1 MIARISV
8 LIVSIVCVNL
18 PLIAQNEIGKSFGK
32 WDNQIFIKDV
42 NGRPVAAKYIDV
54 EGTPYFIK
62 DFKFGTIELKNGRK
76 FIDVPLKLDLVMH
89 EITFLSP
96 NKEEGII
103 GSDFV
108 KGLTLIDTSEIGIK
122 HYLFRAGLPAIDSH
136 KANEFCMIIADGK
149 IALVKSMVKKID
161 TRKNELSGE
170 IVKDFA
176 LSEDYFIFQNGEI
189 ARFKRDKESVLQ
201 VLYKKR
207 DKVETFIKENKGSFK
222 NEDYLASI
230 FNFYNSL

>member
-1 MIARISV
+1 MITKIAV
-8 LIVSIVCVNL
+8 LIVSFFCVNF
-18 PLIAQNEIGKSFGK
+18 PLKAQNEFGKNFGK

-42 NGRPVAAKYIDV
+42 NGRPVSAKYIDV
-54 EGTPYFIK
+54 EGTPYFSK

-108 KGLTLIDTSEIGIK
+108 KDLTLTDTTELGIK
-122 HYLFRAGLPAIDSH
+122 HYLFRAGLPAIDNH
-136 KANEFCMIIADGK
+136 KTNEFCLVIADGK
-149 IALVKSMVKKID
+149 IALVKSMVKKIE

-170 IVKDFA
+170 IAKDFA
-176 LSEDYFIFQNGEI
+176 LSEDYFIFQNNEM
-189 ARFKRDKESVLQ
+189 ARFKRDKEFVLQ

-207 DKVETFIKENKGSFK
+207 EKVETFIKENKGSFK
-222 NEDYLASI
+222 NEDYLAAV

>member
-1 MIARISV
+1 MGTKIAV
-8 LIVSIVCVNL
+8 LIVSIVCLNISV
-18 PLIAQNEIGKSFGK
+18 IAQSEIGKSFGK

-42 NGRPVAAKYIDV
+42 NGRPVSAKYIDV
-54 EGTPYFIK
+54 EGTPYLIK

-108 KGLTLIDTSEIGIK
+108 KDLSLIDTTEGVEK
-122 HYLFRAGLPAIDSH
+122 NYLFRAGLPAIDNH
-136 KANEFCMIIADGK
+136 KVNEFCLVLADGK
-149 IALVKSMVKKID
+149 ISLLKSMVKKID

-170 IVKDFA
+170 IAKDFA
-176 LSEDYFIFQNGEI
+176 LSENYFTFQNGEM

-201 VLYKKR
+201 VLFKNR

-230 FNFYNSL
+230 FNYYNSL

>member
-8 LIVSIVCVNL
+8 LIVSIVCINFS
-18 PLIAQNEIGKSFGK
+18 LIAQSEITNSSGK
-32 WDNQIFIKDV
+32 WDNQLFIKDV
-42 NGRPVAAKYIDV
+42 NGRPISAKYIDI

-62 DFKFGTIELKNGRK
+62 EFRLGTIELKNGRK

-108 KGLTLIDTSEIGIK
+108 KELTLVDTSEGVIK
-122 HYLFRAGLPAIDSH
+122 HYLFRAGLPAIDNH
-136 KANEFCMIIADGK
+136 KAKEFCLVLSDGK
-149 IALVKSMVKKID
+149 ITLVKSMVKKID

-170 IVKDFA
+170 IIKDFA
-176 LSEDYFIFQNGEI
+176 VSENYFTFQNGEM
-189 ARFKRDKESVLQ
+189 AKFKRDKESVLQ
-201 VLYKKR
+201 VLFNKR

-222 NEDYLASI
+222 NEEYLASI
-230 FNFYNSL
+230 FNYYNSL

>member
-1 MIARISV
+1 MITRIVV
-8 LIVSIVCVNL
+8 LIVSFVLLNL
-18 PLIAQNEIGKSFGK
+18 PLAAQYEIGKNFGK

-54 EGTPYFIK
+54 DGTPYLFK
-62 DFKFGTIELKNGRK
+62 DFRFGSIELKNGRK

-108 KGLTLIDTSEIGIK
+108 KDLTLVDTSENGVK
-122 HYLFRAGLPAIDSH
+122 HYLFREGLPAIDNH
-136 KANEFCMIIADGK
+136 KAKEFCLIIADGK

-161 TRKNELSGE
+161 TRTNELSGE
-170 IVKDFA
+170 IAKDFA
-176 LSEDYFIFQNGEI
+176 ISEDYFTFQNGEMS
-189 ARFKRDKESVLQ
+189 RFKRDKESVLQ
-201 VLYKKR
+201 VLYKNR
-207 DKVETFIKENKGSFK
+207 NKVEAFIKENKGSFK
-222 NEDYLASI
+222 NEEYLAAV
-230 FNFYNSL
+230 FNYYNSL

>member
-1 MIARISV
+1 MGTKIAV
-8 LIVSIVCVNL
+8 LIVSIVCLNISV
-18 PLIAQNEIGKSFGK
+18 IAQSEISKSFGK

-42 NGRPVAAKYIDV
+42 NGLPISAKYIDV

-62 DFKFGTIELKNGRK
+62 DFKFGTIELKNSRK

-103 GSDFV
+103 GNDFV
-108 KGLTLIDTSEIGIK
+108 KDLTLVDTTEGVIK
-122 HYLFRAGLPAIDSH
+122 HYLFRPDLPAIDNH
-136 KANEFCMIIADGK
+136 KAKEFCMILADGP
-149 IALVKSMVKKID
+149 ITLVKSMVKKID

-170 IVKDFA
+170 ISKDFA
-176 LSEDYFIFQNGEI
+176 LYEDFFTFQNGEMS
-189 ARFKRDKESVLQ
+189 RFKRDKTFILNLFS
-201 VLYKKR
+201 KKATLI
-207 DKVETFIKENKGSFK
+207 EAFIKENKGSFK

-230 FNFYNSL
+230 FNYYNSL